1 MAFSHNDSE
10 VFQRIDW
17 RLLQNGSITMFYRT
31 EVLAE
36 AIEWLKSLDYRL
48 DTFDCS
54 RWDNEEMMLEE
65 IPDKLELD
73 ECYGRNLDALN
84 DCLSGIEI
92 SESSG
97 RVIVFHRYDAFAAK
111 MPRVAQSLLDIIESN
126 ARMLLLFDRRL
137 ITLLQ
142 SDDPRIRFEPVG
154 ARPVLWNWREKFNV
168 SRGL

>member
-1 MAFSHNDSE
+1 MAFSPTDPE

-17 RLLQNGSITMFYRT
+17 RLLQNGSITMYYRP

-36 AIEWLKSLDYRL
+36 ATEWLESLGYWL
-48 DTFDCS
+48 DIFDCS
-54 RWDNEEMMLEE
+54 KWDNEAMMLEE

-73 ECYGRNLDALN
+73 ECYGRNLNALN

-92 SESSG
+92 PESSG

-111 MPRVAQSLLDIIESN
+111 TPKVAQDLLDIIETNS
-126 ARMLLLFDRRL
+126 RMLLLFGRRL

-142 SDDPRIRFEPVG
+142 SNDPRLQFESVG